1 MFSSRQSEST
11 VIAKGLRISGI
22 VTAEGSVELNGNVE
36 GEIHCNSLVV
46 SRDARVVGTI
56 QAERVTVDGTVEGPI
71 QGGQVTLKS
80 NARVVGDIHHRSL
93 SIENG
98 AFFDGRSVNV
108 ETSEL
113 RKLAT
118 AEKS

>member
-1 MFSSRQSEST
+1 M
-11 VIAKGLRISGI
+11 
-22 VTAEGSVELNGNVE
+22 
-36 GEIHCNSLVV
+36 
-46 SRDARVVGTI
+46 
-56 QAERVTVDGTVEGPI
+56 DGTVEGPI

-113 RKLAT
+113 QSSLPL
-118 AEKS
+118 KSLNLELRSVLGRLTGSMTCNIPLMREG